1 MPSFY
6 DPTQPWAA
14 AGYQDSDQWSD
25 AGAREPPLSKIPPF
39 VGPGAPATDGT
50 SSAVASPNGLGPDG
64 SLIQASFALPAPAGA
79 GPFVLPPYA
88 IPGSRENQIWT
99 DHATRSLRGL
109 LDLILKNSKNDAC
122 YDRYEEEIRRCE
134 QSRWQV
140 AHPDYTHGC
149 KERARDRYNLCIR
162 NGGTPN
168 PDEPPEWTPGPDKDE
183 ETWRNFGR

>member
-1 MPSFY
+1 MSPPFN
-6 DPTQPWAA
+6 PNQPWIPDEHLD
-14 AGYQDSDQWSD
+14 GRLSDGSPKD
-25 AGAREPPLSKIPPF
+25 ARSESPPF
-39 VGPGAPATDGT
+39 AWPGTTTARGILPRNGPAEGPERERPFIEASMAIPAI
-50 SSAVASPNGLGPDG
+50 P
-64 SLIQASFALPAPAGA
+64 GA

-88 IPGSRENQIWT
+88 IPGSPENQIWT
-99 DHATRSLRGL
+99 DHATRGLRGL
-109 LDLILKNSKNDAC
+109 LDLILKDSKNDAC
-122 YDRYEEEIRRCE
+122 YDRYEEEVRRCE

-149 KERARDRYNLCIR
+149 KERARDRLNLCIR